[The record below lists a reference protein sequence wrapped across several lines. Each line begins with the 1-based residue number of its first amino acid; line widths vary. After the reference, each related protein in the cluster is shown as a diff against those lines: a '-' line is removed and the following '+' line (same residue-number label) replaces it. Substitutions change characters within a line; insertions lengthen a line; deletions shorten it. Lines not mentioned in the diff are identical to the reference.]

1 MRRNLTF
8 EVLAYLSLTFV
19 SLALRIWASSRHLL
33 SQEEALKA
41 LATWEFLEGRP
52 PEPAWPLSPALL
64 GLQALVFFLFGPG
77 DMAARLP
84 TILAGALIPLAFF
97 LFRQILG
104 KERALVAA
112 AFSAFSPLW
121 IFSSSQADG
130 EAIGVLAILV
140 AAGAFIQFQETRNS
154 LWLYGAACALG
165 FGIASGLSVW
175 TLAGEWIILMV
186 MLRGKIKI
194 SELKGSPGFWI
205 ALGASFF
212 LSSTLFLFYLPGFGL
227 VADSLALWL
236 MRIFRGQLSF
246 QPLPNLVLYEPL
258 LILGALWGLER
269 LYLLALV
276 IFGLLIAILGSF
288 EGPAGFLPIL
298 LPLTVMAAYGLC
310 DFIRILVR
318 ETFSPQGPV
327 ALVLTLCLGVWGS
340 LGITGYTVGGDTRYL
355 LISVMALIGI
365 ASILAILGLMR
376 GPEASVW
383 AILVLV
389 LVASF
394 LWEIKL
400 ARGLNF
406 SPYVEEHLPRCQFTS
421 SEVREVKDSLH
432 KLSSYR
438 AGDPTALEVIL
449 VGKMPELKWYLK
461 DFPALRVAER
471 GQSLPVAEAIITPP
485 EESIYLGDN
494 FKGRRFVVRENCQIK
509 TLKGFRLLRWL
520 LYREPIAPREKEEA
534 VLWVKSSLPAVEQSE

>member
-1 MRRNLTF
+1 MPRIFTF
-8 EVLAYLSLTFV
+8 EILAYLSLAFV
-19 SLALRIWASSRHLL
+19 SLVLRIWASSRHLL
-33 SQEEALKA
+33 NQEEALRA
-41 LATWEFLEGRP
+41 LAAWEFLQGQP
-52 PEPAWPLSPALL
+52 PEPAWPLSPALM
-64 GLQALVFFLFGPG
+64 GLQTLVFFLFGPG
-77 DMAARLP
+77 DVAARLP
-84 TILAGALIPLAFF
+84 AILAGALIPLAFF
-97 LFRQILG
+97 LFRHILG

-140 AAGAFIQFQETRNS
+140 AVGAFLRFQETGNS
-154 LWLYGAACALG
+154 LWLYGGACALG
-165 FGIASGLSVW
+165 LGITSGLSVW
-175 TLAGEWIILMV
+175 TLAGEGIILAV
-186 MLRGKIKI
+186 LLRGKIKI
-194 SELKGSPGFWI
+194 SELRVSHGFWI
-205 ALGASFF
+205 AFGASFF
-212 LSSTLFLFYLPGFGL
+212 LSSTLFLFYPPGFGL

-236 MRIFRGQLSF
+236 MSIFRGQLSF
-246 QPLPNLVLYEPL
+246 QPLLNLVLYEPL

-269 LYLLALV
+269 LYLLAPV
-276 IFGLLIAILGSF
+276 IFGLLIAILGGF

-298 LPLTVMAAYGLC
+298 LPLTVMAAYGLY

-327 ALVLTLCLGVWGS
+327 ALVLTLCLGVWGF
-340 LGITGYTVGGDTRYL
+340 LGVTGYTVGGDTRYL
-355 LISVMALIGI
+355 LISVVALIGI
-365 ASILAILGLMR
+365 VSILTFLGLMR

-383 AILVLV
+383 VVLVFV

-421 SEVREVKDSLH
+421 SEVKEVKGSLR

-438 AGDPTALEVIL
+438 AGDPTALEVIV
-449 VGKMPELKWYLK
+449 VGETPELRWYLK
-461 DFPALRVAER
+461 EFSALKVVEK
-471 GQSLPVAEAIITPP
+471 GQILPVAEAIIALT
-485 EESIYLGDN
+485 EESISVGEN
-494 FKGRRFVVRENCQIK
+494 FRGRRFAVRENCQIK

-520 LYREPIAPREKEEA
+520 LYREPVAPREKEEA
-534 VLWVKSSLPAVEQSE
+534 ILWVKSSSPDRKHK